1 MSSQAAISLRKRTFK
16 AGSWVLIGH
25 LMSQCMRFGG
35 NLILTR
41 LLVPEM
47 FGIMAI
53 VNVILAGLTM
63 FSDIGLLQNIIQSK
77 RGEERDYLNTAW
89 TIQIIRGFLLTFIT
103 LVISA
108 ALYYLNQFGY
118 LSPDTA
124 YGNAELPFI
133 LAVMSITASIAGFN
147 SIQLSLLNRKL
158 MMGKLVTIEL
168 FSQVAGL
175 IIMVIWALKT
185 HDIWALVFGNIIS
198 SSMKM
203 ILSHTSEIGERCQL
217 CWDSLAVREI
227 FHFGKWIFGSSI
239 FTFLIA
245 QGDRLILGGLIS
257 PKELGV
263 YGIAFFLATAFKEVV
278 KKVRSSVFYPALSEI
293 ARTRPEDLKNVYY
306 RMRSRLDIVVMIVV
320 GGLVSTGHVVID
332 LLYDER
338 YQDAG
343 WMLEILSLPMVFLG
357 TTMAGVCFMA
367 LGDSKIIMILTA
379 TSTVFLFSAVPIAYN
394 FFGLYGAVVAIA
406 SNSVVEIPLIL
417 YKMSKYKLLSWR
429 DEFKMWPILFLSY
442 GVGRYLLVLVN

>member
-1 MSSQAAISLRKRTFK
+1 MNSQTISLRERTFK

-25 LMSQCMRFGG
+25 LFSQFLRFGG

-53 VNVILAGLTM
+53 VNVILAGLQM
-63 FSDIGLLQNIIQSK
+63 FSDVGLLQNIVQSR

-89 TIQIIRGFLLTFIT
+89 TIQIIRGFLICSVT
-103 LVISA
+103 LIISA
-108 ALYYLNQFGY
+108 SLYYLNQFSY
-118 LSPDTA
+118 LSSNTA
-124 YGNAELPFI
+124 YGNAKLPFI
-133 LAVMSITASIAGFN
+133 LAVMSITAAISGFN

-158 MMGKLVTIEL
+158 MMGKLVAIEI
-168 FSQVAGL
+168 FSQVVGL
-175 IIMVIWALKT
+175 GFMIFWAWKT
-185 HDIWALVFGNIIS
+185 HDIWALVFGTVIS
-198 SSMKM
+198 CSIKM
-203 ILSHTSEIGERCQL
+203 TLSHASDIGDRCQF
-217 CWDSLAVREI
+217 CWDSEAVSEI

-257 PKELGV
+257 PEELGV

-278 KKVRSSVFYPALSEI
+278 KKVRSSVFYPAMSEV

-320 GGLVSTGHVVID
+320 GGLASTGHVVID

-343 WMLEILSLPMVFLG
+343 WMLEILSFSIVFLG

-367 LGDSKIIMILTA
+367 LGDSKTIMILTA
-379 TSTVFLFSAVPIAYN
+379 TSTVFLFGTVPIAYN

-406 SNSVVEIPLIL
+406 LNSVVEIPLIL
-417 YKMSKYKLLSWR
+417 YKMNKYKLLSWKG
-429 DEFKMWPILFLSY
+429 ELKMWPILFLSY
-442 GVGRYLLVLVN
+442 GLGRYLLVLIN

>member
-1 MSSQAAISLRKRTFK
+1 MNSQTISLRKRTFK
-16 AGSWVLIGH
+16 AGSWVLTGH
-25 LMSQCMRFGG
+25 LFSQFLRFGG

-47 FGIMAI
+47 FGVMAI
-53 VNVILAGLTM
+53 VNVILAGLAM
-63 FSDIGLLQNIIQSK
+63 FSDVGLLQNIVQSK

-89 TIQIIRGFLLTFIT
+89 TIQIIRGFLIFFVT

-108 ALYYLNQFGY
+108 SLYYLNQFGY

-124 YGNAELPFI
+124 YGNAELPLI
-133 LAVMSITASIAGFN
+133 LAVMSITAAISGFN

-158 MMGKLVTIEL
+158 MMGKLVAIEV
-168 FSQVAGL
+168 FSQLVGL
-175 IIMVIWALKT
+175 VIMILWASRA
-185 HDIWALVFGNIIS
+185 HDVWALVFGNIIAS
-198 SSMKM
+198 GMKM
-203 ILSHTSEIGERCQL
+203 ILSHASDIGGRCRF
-217 CWDSLAVREI
+217 CWDSEAVSEI
-227 FHFGKWIFGSSI
+227 FHFGKWVFGSSI

-257 PKELGV
+257 PNELGV
-263 YGIAFFLATAFKEVV
+263 YGIAFFLATAFKDVV
-278 KKVRSSVFYPALSEI
+278 RKVMSSVFYPVLSEV

-320 GGLVSTGHVVID
+320 GGLASTGHVVID

-343 WMLEILSLPMVFLG
+343 WMLEILSFSIVFLG

-367 LGDSKIIMILTA
+367 LGDSKTVMILTA
-379 TSTVFLFSAVPIAYN
+379 ISTFFLFSTVPIAYS
-394 FFGLYGAVVAIA
+394 FLGLYGAVVAIA
-406 SNSVVEIPLIL
+406 LNTVVEIPLIL
-417 YKMSKYKLLSWR
+417 YKMNKYELLSWK

-442 GVGRYLLVLVN
+442 GFGKYLLVFINS